1 MRLTVI
7 TCLGILA
14 LSLTGYPLVAGERM
28 SSQGLACDT
37 VAQVER
43 FADVVGEVGDH
54 LKALAIVNEEFRD
67 PERNVWACIIGVPMM
82 YERGDKV
89 SEKTIIGGVIE
100 TYEATM
106 FAIQQRN
113 GKWMRM
119 PPVKQ
124 YLPFFVPKVARGTAI

>member
-106 FAIQQRN
+106 FFFQRN
-113 GKWMRM
+113 GVWVKML
-119 PPVKQ
+119 PIKQ